1 VKGQTP
7 ERRTPK
13 VRRSPRRRLRGMLA
27 ILALLGGSTLLA
39 QTDSAASRGPLP
51 ELAELI
57 WALVFLG
64 GFIVA
69 AIIWVA
75 VLRRASRRQL
85 ETIRQREQALHEHYQ
100 DLFENAHDI
109 LFAHDTEGQLT
120 ALNRAGEQILG
131 YRRDEAS
138 RLKLTQLIIPEDRA
152 AYLQVLES
160 LQTGTDRG
168 HVEVNV
174 TAKDGHR
181 VALRVNLR
189 RQSLPGRPVQ
199 VLGIAW
205 DITQRRLAEEA
216 LRESEQ
222 RLRHSLEERIRIG
235 RDLHDGIIQS
245 IYAVGLGLGE
255 CRRLVQGNPPAEHRL
270 DQNIAELNTVIRDVR
285 NFIGGL
291 EPEALK
297 GREFDAALKSIVTGL
312 GGGAS
317 TEFQFEIDPK
327 AAGRL
332 PARQAAQLLQ
342 IAREAMTNA
351 LRHGQAARVRVS
363 LQQQGRMLNL
373 EVRDDGTGFDPTAIS
388 GTGLGLGNMKGRAEE
403 LGGQCEVDSHPHRG
417 ATVKISIPF
426 LEANAG

>member
-1 VKGQTP
+1 MKGQTP
-7 ERRTPK
+7 ERRTLN
-13 VRRSPRRRLRGMLA
+13 VRRSPHQRLSGVLT

-39 QTDSAASRGPLP
+39 QTDAAPSRGPLP
-51 ELAELI
+51 ELTELI

-64 GFIVA
+64 GFVVA

-85 ETIRQREQALHEHYQ
+85 ETIRRREQALHEHYQ

-109 LFAHDTEGQLT
+109 LFAHDTDGQLT

-131 YRRDEAS
+131 YRREEAG
-138 RLKLTQLIIPEDRA
+138 RLKLTQLIVPEDRA

-168 HVEVNV
+168 HVEVSVN
-174 TAKDGHR
+174 AKDGHR
-181 VALRVNLR
+181 VALRVNVR

-270 DQNIAELNTVIRDVR
+270 DQSIAELNTVIRDVR

-291 EPEALK
+291 EPEALR
-297 GREFDAALKSIVTGL
+297 GREFDAALKSIATSL
-312 GGGAS
+312 GGG
-317 TEFQFEIDPK
+317 
-327 AAGRL
+327 
-332 PARQAAQLLQ
+332 
-342 IAREAMTNA
+342 
-351 LRHGQAARVRVS
+351 V
-363 LQQQGRMLNL
+363 
-373 EVRDDGTGFDPTAIS
+373 
-388 GTGLGLGNMKGRAEE
+388 
-403 LGGQCEVDSHPHRG
+403 
-417 ATVKISIPF
+417 
-426 LEANAG
+426 